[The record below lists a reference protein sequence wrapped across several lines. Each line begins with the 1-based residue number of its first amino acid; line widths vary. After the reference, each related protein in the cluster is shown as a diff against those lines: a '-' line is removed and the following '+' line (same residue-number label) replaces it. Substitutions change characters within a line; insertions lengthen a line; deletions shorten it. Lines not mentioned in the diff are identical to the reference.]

1 MGTASAVEQEKAL
14 PMACC
19 ASATQSVVNS
29 MEVAD
34 LMARDSCSGVRE
46 IFGDGA
52 DAWLMVRSYYVG
64 PLSAPITN
72 SITTLILRHEEA
84 RREIGA
90 ISIARL

>member
-1 MGTASAVEQEKAL
+1 M
-14 PMACC
+14 
-19 ASATQSVVNS
+19 
-29 MEVAD
+29 
-34 LMARDSCSGVRE
+34 MARDSCSGVRE
-46 IFGDGA
+46 IFDS
-52 DAWLMVRSYYVG
+52 WLMVRSYYVG